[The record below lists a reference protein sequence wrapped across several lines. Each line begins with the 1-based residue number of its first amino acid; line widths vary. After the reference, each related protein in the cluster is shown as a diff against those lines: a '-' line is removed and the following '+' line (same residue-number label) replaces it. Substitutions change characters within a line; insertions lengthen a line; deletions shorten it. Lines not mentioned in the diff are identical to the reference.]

1 MALSCFGEYML
12 RPKHRWIYARSA
24 SARSLERSM
33 DRRASAARTSPACPA
48 WAARPMARS
57 SVRTSSVGAILVIK
71 AIHRRL
77 SKCSRSSALVR
88 TFPSK
93 PRYFRKP
100 ARNAC
105 SSSSPLTSPQHSARY
120 RPLSQG
126 VTSRSGF
133 PSTFFHRAACMEYTS

>member
-33 DRRASAARTSPACPA
+33 DRSASAARTNPACPA

-57 SVRTSSVGAILVIK
+57 SVRTSSVGATLVIN

-88 TFPSK
+88 TLPSK
-93 PRYFRKP
+93 PRYFRKHD
-100 ARNAC
+100 RMSC
-105 SSSSPLTSPQHSARY
+105 SSCSGLTSPQHSARY
-120 RPLSQG
+120 SPLSQG
-126 VTSRSGF
+126 VTSRVGF
-133 PSTFFHRAACMEYTS
+133 PSTLFHRAACMEYTS